1 MVRFLAQVVLIFSVF
16 IAAWR
21 IGGKPERYVA
31 TTYLIMLLASTA
43 DAVLGGSESAADYA
57 GLHVFRFTLDCA
69 ALASVVAIALR
80 YDRWWTLWVGS
91 VQLIAVM
98 VHLLRAATVQMPA
111 LVYVIMERWPVWI
124 AVLFT
129 ALGTYL
135 HHRRRHMAASGTSAH
150 S

>member
-1 MVRFLAQVVLIFSVF
+1 MVRFLAQVVLICSVL

-21 IGGKPERYVA
+21 VGGKPERYVA
-31 TTYLIMLLASTA
+31 TTYFVMLVASTA
-43 DAVLGGSESAADYA
+43 DALLGTTESAADYA

-69 ALASVVAIALR
+69 ALVAVVAISLR

-91 VQLIAVM
+91 VQLIAVT
-98 VHLLRAATVQMPA
+98 VHLLRAIAVPMPS

-135 HHRRRHMAASGTSAH
+135 HHRRRQAAVSGISARC
-150 S
+150 